1 MIGISIYPEKTDIE
15 SIINY
20 LDMTSKY
27 GVKRVFTCLLS
38 VSKPQEE
45 IKKEFNTIIK
55 HATSLGMHVILDV
68 SPRVFDELKISY
80 DDLSFFSELGA
91 DGIRLDMGFDGAK
104 EAGMSFNKYG
114 LDIEINMSNDT
125 NYIDNI
131 MSYKPNT
138 QKIIGSHNFYPQKY
152 TGLNYEHFLNCSKR
166 FKKFNLKTAAFV
178 NSPTALDGPWP
189 IMEGLCSLEM
199 HRELPIDTQVKHLYA
214 TKLIDDVLVANQFCS
229 EEEIKE
235 ICSID
240 KNIMRFKI
248 KVEESASELDK
259 TILFNEIHFNRGDTN
274 DYLIRSTQ
282 SRVKYKKNK
291 FPVVKHNGLIKK
303 GSIVIGNDNF
313 GQYKGELQ
321 LVLNDIVDNNN
332 YRNIV
337 ATVDSSEHFLIDM
350 LGAWEYFEFK
360 EKE

>member
-1 MIGISIYPEKTDIE
+1 MIGISIYPEKTDLDSVIK
-15 SIINY
+15 Y

-38 VSKPQEE
+38 VSKPKEE
-45 IKKEFNTIIK
+45 IKEEFKTIIN

-68 SPRVFDELKISY
+68 APSVFEQLGIGY

-91 DGIRLDMGFDGAK
+91 SGIRLDEGFDGAK
-104 EAGMSFNKYG
+104 EAAMSFNKYG

-131 MSYKPNT
+131 MSYKPNSN
-138 QKIIGSHNFYPQKY
+138 KIFGSHNFYPQKY
-152 TGLNYEHFLNCSKR
+152 SGLNYEHFISCSKR
-166 FKKFNLKTAAFV
+166 FKKYNLKTAAFV
-178 NSPTALDGPWP
+178 NSPSALVGPWP

-199 HRELPIDTQVKHLYA
+199 HRHLPIDTQVKHMYA
-214 TKLIDDVLVANQFCS
+214 TKLIDDVLIGNQFCS

-240 KNIMRFKI
+240 KNIMRYKI
-248 KVEESASELDK
+248 QVKDTASELDK
-259 TILFNEIHFNRGDTN
+259 VILFDEVHFNRGDRN

-282 SRVKYKKNK
+282 SRVKYKDRS
-291 FPVVKHNGLIKK
+291 FPVVKHDGVIKK

-321 LVLNDIVDNNN
+321 LVLNDIIDDKN

-337 ATVDSSEHFLIDM
+337 ATVDDCEHFLIDM
-350 LGAWEYFEFK
+350 LGSWEFFEFK
-360 EKE
+360 EK